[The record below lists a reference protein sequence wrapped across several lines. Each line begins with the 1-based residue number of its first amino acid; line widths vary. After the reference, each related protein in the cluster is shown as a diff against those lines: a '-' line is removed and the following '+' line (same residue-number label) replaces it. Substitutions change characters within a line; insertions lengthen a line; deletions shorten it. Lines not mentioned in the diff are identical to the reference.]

1 MSSKP
6 CFIVGVVGFI
16 ILGLMVKV
24 MDYIPSSAPAPY
36 ELFLWL
42 VFVVGAVLSAFTFL
56 GFNRKYGSRW
66 GLATFIISLILVWV
80 VPVQR
85 IFIVD
90 PTLSLMF
97 EMLGLILLAV
107 VFILWGATMI
117 FVRTSTTQPLPY
129 LIAGALF
136 LLSAN
141 YYLVG
146 DFLFAACM
154 MSVIALISAE
164 LTKPPA

>member
-6 CFIVGVVGFI
+6 CFIVGIVGFI
-16 ILGLMVKV
+16 VLGLTVKI
-24 MDYIPSSAPAPY
+24 MDYLPGSAPPGY
-36 ELFLWL
+36 DSFLWL
-42 VFVVGAVLSAFTFL
+42 VFGVGAVLSAFTFL

-80 VPVQR
+80 VPVQQ

-90 PTLSLMF
+90 PALSAIF

-129 LIAGALF
+129 LFAGALF

-146 DFLFAACM
+146 DFLLAACM
-154 MSVIALISAE
+154 MSAIALISAE